1 MKISVLIATV
11 LVLCAPAAFAQ
22 PIFQCTTPNGK
33 QIQLLDNGKTLEYSF
48 GKVGKP
54 EIVVRVLRS
63 QARYYDWRGVG
74 RSIAY
79 SVDIPNGD
87 VVYNIHHAYDRIEQK
102 IAAGV
107 AVQMPS
113 NQWVEVNC
121 HPKAIRVNQL
131 DNVKNIPSGYDD

>member
-63 QARYYDWRGVG
+63 QARYYDCGVEWGG
-74 RSIAY
+74 RLRIQWTFQMAMWCTTSIM
-79 SVDIPNGD
+79 PT
-87 VVYNIHHAYDRIEQK
+87 IELNRK
-102 IAAGV
+102 LL
-107 AVQMPS
+107 
-113 NQWVEVNC
+113 
-121 HPKAIRVNQL
+121 RV
-131 DNVKNIPSGYDD
+131 